1 MFYPREKGL
10 LVVRAELFPGRVFLE
25 AEMTMEVLPL
35 WENACKHLKE
45 ILNPDVFSRWIAVI
59 RPLEIAND
67 TLVLSVENDFCKM
80 WLEDNYLQLIVNA
93 LRLGEAPESLHV
105 KFTVSQQDPA
115 APSEE
120 TPEPDPVVQGERKKT
135 RRIKGVAVT
144 ELNERLTFEEF
155 VVGPSNSFA
164 HAAAIGVAQSPGKA
178 YNPLFIHGQSGLGK
192 THLLQAIGHRVMQT
206 VAGARVAY
214 VTTETLLNEY
224 VDAIRSNTT
233 LAFRNRYRNVD
244 VLLVDDVH
252 FISGKDGLQEEFFHT
267 FNTLYNARKQ
277 IILTSDR
284 LARDIPDLEERLV
297 TRFQWGLMIGLEKPN
312 FETRLAI
319 LRYKQQSANLQLS
332 EDVLMFIAENIQ
344 SNVRALEC
352 GLNTAMWYA
361 NQQPG
366 VITVERVR
374 DILKDV
380 LDKEQL
386 KDLTFDEIQRAV
398 AEFYD
403 VRLTDMSSKQRPQS
417 VALPR
422 QIAMYLSRKL
432 THASLQDIANAFGKT
447 HATVLYAV
455 KAIQNRIDTE
465 EKLRGDIRQITR
477 RLGRDPVAYQ
487 L

>member
-1 MFYPREKGL
+1 
-10 LVVRAELFPGRVFLE
+10 
-25 AEMTMEVLPL
+25 MEVLPL

-67 TLVLSVENDFCKM
+67 TLVLSVENEFCKM

-105 KFTVSQQDPA
+105 KFMVAQQDPA
-115 APSEE
+115 APAEE
-120 TPEPDPVVQGERKKT
+120 APEPDSAVAVEKKKPQ
-135 RRIKGVAVT
+135 RRLKGVAVM
-144 ELNERLTFEEF
+144 EMNERLTFEEF

-192 THLLQAIGHRVMQT
+192 THLLQAIGHRVVQT
-206 VAGARVAY
+206 MSGMRVAY
-214 VTTETLLNEY
+214 VSMETMLNEY
-224 VDAIRSNTT
+224 VDAIRTNTT
-233 LAFRNRYRNVD
+233 PAFRNRYRNVD

-252 FISGKDGLQEEFFHT
+252 FISGKGGLQEEFFHT
-267 FNTLYNARKQ
+267 FNTLFNARKQ

-284 LARDIPDLEERLV
+284 LVREIPGLEDRLV

-319 LRYKQQSANLQLS
+319 LRYKQQSANVQLS
-332 EDVLMFIAENIQ
+332 EDILMFIAENIQ

-352 GLNTAMWYA
+352 GLNTAVWYA

-366 VITVERVR
+366 VMTVERVR

-398 AEFYD
+398 AEYYD
-403 VRLTDMSSKQRPQS
+403 VRMTDMSSKQRPQS

-422 QIAMYLSRKL
+422 QIAMYLARKL

-455 KAIQNRIDTE
+455 KAIQNRKDTE

-477 RLGRDPVAYQ
+477 RLSRDPVAYQ

>member
-1 MFYPREKGL
+1 
-10 LVVRAELFPGRVFLE
+10 
-25 AEMTMEVLPL
+25 MTMEVLPL

-105 KFTVSQQDPA
+105 KFTVSVPDPATPSEEAPEPEPA
-115 APSEE
+115 APGVE
-120 TPEPDPVVQGERKKT
+120 KKKPQ
-135 RRIKGVAVT
+135 RRMKGIAVT

-178 YNPLFIHGQSGLGK
+178 HNPLFIHGQSGLGK

-233 LAFRNRYRNVD
+233 LAFRNRYRSVD

-252 FISGKDGLQEEFFHT
+252 FISGKDSLQEEFFHT
-267 FNTLYNARKQ
+267 FNALFNARKQ
-277 IILTSDR
+277 IIMTSDR

-297 TRFQWGLMIGLEKPN
+297 TRFQWGLMMPLEKPN

-332 EDVLMFIAENIQ
+332 EDVLMFIAENIA

-352 GLNTAMWYA
+352 GLNTAVWYA

-366 VITVERVR
+366 VMTVERVR
-374 DILKDV
+374 DVLKDV

-386 KDLTFDEIQRAV
+386 KDLKIEEIQRAV

-432 THASLQDIANAFGKT
+432 THTSLQDIANAFGKT
-447 HATVLYAV
+447 HATVLHAV
-455 KAIQNRIDTE
+455 NAIQNRIDTE